1 MIKISKRN
9 IIFLSQQKAVTSQL
23 PPSYS
28 EKTLVLP
35 NIYYQKEI
43 NIHDTATKR
52 LEIRTIRILSLES
65 IASVSSSSLISK

>member
-9 IIFLSQQKAVTSQL
+9 IIFSLNKKAVTSQL

-43 NIHDTATKR
+43 NIRDTATKHPGNPNGSD
-52 LEIRTIRILSLES
+52 I
-65 IASVSSSSLISK
+65 

>member
-9 IIFLSQQKAVTSQL
+9 IIFSLNKKAVTSH
-23 PPSYS
+23 S

-52 LEIRTIRILSLES
+52 LGNPNDSDT
-65 IASVSSSSLISK
+65 

>member
-9 IIFLSQQKAVTSQL
+9 IIFSLNKKAVTSQL

-43 NIHDTATKR
+43 NKHDTATR
-52 LEIRTIRILSLES
+52 LPGSPNGPDT
-65 IASVSSSSLISK
+65 

>member
-9 IIFLSQQKAVTSQL
+9 IIFSLNKKAVTSQL

-43 NIHDTATKR
+43 NIHDTLPYQR
-52 LEIRTIRILSLES
+52 
-65 IASVSSSSLISK
+65 

>member
-1 MIKISKRN
+1 MCNK
-9 IIFLSQQKAVTSQL
+9 KAVTSQL

-43 NIHDTATKR
+43 NKHDTATR
-52 LEIRTIRILSLES
+52 LPGNPNGSDT
-65 IASVSSSSLISK
+65 

>member
-9 IIFLSQQKAVTSQL
+9 IIFSLNKKAVTSQL

-52 LEIRTIRILSLES
+52 LGNPNDSDT
-65 IASVSSSSLISK
+65 